1 MIDSLLSRA
10 SGLATAVAGIGL
22 LAAAAL
28 PAQDSAAAGQVAS
41 ATGDDSAIALSPA
54 DAQGRYRYMIDFDEP
69 ALLDLGRSIK
79 SGKRLNTRAPAF
91 DRAMAEIQQFQAARI
106 DSINAAVARTVEV
119 SHHFVVSRNGVAARL
134 TPQEARQVS
143 QLPAVKSV
151 ERERLYALDLF
162 RSGEFIGATSVWDG
176 SSTPDGSELRGEG
189 IIAGVLDS
197 GSNLDHPSFADD
209 PACGHGEGGTPS
221 KLISAVDC
229 GATDGSGRCDGLEPN
244 DTNGHGSHTAS
255 TVAGNLLDNAADPSP
270 GIPEPFTEMSGVA
283 PCAHIRSYKVCP
295 GNSCPGADLQAGF
308 ATLLLDGDVDVMN
321 YSISGG
327 TNPWLDFD
335 RIKLDIVEAGTFV
348 AASAGNTNDNQPDPV
363 GQVSHRGPWVMSVA
377 ASTQDVVTGK
387 PVSLEDGPQGVP
399 GIEGTGPAM
408 TEDFTGQLRYSG
420 DVDATNFEG
429 CNAWP
434 ADSFDGET
442 ALISRGACTFE
453 DKVNNAVDA
462 GALFVIVFNNVGGG
476 AIVMGGLETTTVPAV
491 MLSNSDGLAMVDT
504 LAGGTAEVTVL
515 EQDQALIDPA
525 TGDILAGFSFRG
537 PTPAPLENLQK
548 PNITAPGVNIFA
560 ARADGQEF
568 GFLSGTSMSGP
579 HVAGAAALARQAHPA
594 WGPIEVKSAMQMTA
608 KKTGF
613 KDDGETP
620 WDWDDVG
627 SGRVELTRALLAGLV
642 MDETIQNFLEAD
654 PSTGGD
660 VRTLNLPSVR
670 DVACDPDCSWT
681 RTVRAGQDFPTSW
694 TVSTQSTEFDV
705 QVTPTDFELA
715 EREILFR
722 DGAETGD
729 TLPNTS
735 EQVVEITVS
744 TVVGGDIRFGEII
757 FAEDGDLTPEAHI
770 TIAVRSPTGP
780 EFSDGTQ

>member
-1 MIDSLLSRA
+1 MIGSLFSRA
-10 SGLATAVAGIGL
+10 SGLAKAVAGISL

-28 PAQDSAAAGQVAS
+28 PSHDSAAAGQAGS

-69 ALLDLGRSIK
+69 ALLDLGATVK
-79 SGKRLNTRAPAF
+79 SGNRLNTRAPAF

-119 SHHFVVSRNGVAARL
+119 SHHFVVSRNGFAARL

-197 GSNLDHPSFADD
+197 GSNLDHPSFGDD
-209 PACGHGEGGTPS
+209 PSCGHGSGGTPS

-229 GATDGSGRCDGLEPN
+229 SATDGSGRCDGPEAN

-255 TVAGNLLDNAADPSP
+255 TVAGNLLDNAANPSP
-270 GIPEPFTEMSGVA
+270 GIPEPYTEMSGVA

-295 GNSCPGADLQAGF
+295 GSSCPGGDLRAGF

-327 TNPWLDFD
+327 TNPWRDLD
-335 RIKLDIVEAGTFV
+335 RVKLDIVEAGTFV
-348 AASAGNTNDNQPDPV
+348 AASAGNTQGGQSPV
-363 GQVSHRGPWVMSVA
+363 GQVNHRGPWVMSVA

-387 PVSLEDGPQGVP
+387 PVSLDGGPQGVP

-408 TEDFTGQLRYSG
+408 PQDFFGPLRYAG
-420 DVDATNFEG
+420 DVDANNFEG

-434 ADSFDGET
+434 ADSFDGEA
-442 ALISRGACTFE
+442 ALISRGACNFS
-453 DKVNNAVDA
+453 DKVDNAVEA
-462 GALFVIVFNNVGGG
+462 GATFVIVFNNVGGG

-491 MLSNSDGLAMVDT
+491 MVSNSDGLAMVDT
-504 LAGGTAEVTVL
+504 LAGATAEVTVL

-560 ARADGQEF
+560 ARADRQEF

-579 HVAGAAALARQAHPA
+579 HVAGAAVLARQAHPT
-594 WGPIEVKSAMQMTA
+594 WSPIEVKSALQMTA

-627 SGRVELTRALLAGLV
+627 SGRVDLTRALLAGLV
-642 MDETIQNFLEAD
+642 MDETIQNFLDAN
-654 PSTGGD
+654 PSDGGD

-670 DVACDPDCSWT
+670 DVACDSECSWT
-681 RTVRAGQDFPTSW
+681 RTIRAGQDFPTSW

-735 EQVVEITVS
+735 EQVVDITVS
-744 TVVGGDIRFGEII
+744 TVTAGDIHFGEIN
-757 FAEDGDLTPEAHI
+757 FTEDGDLAPEAHI
-770 TIAVRSPTGP
+770 TIAVQNPTVR
-780 EFSDGTQ
+780 

>member
-1 MIDSLLSRA
+1 MTESLFSRA
-10 SGLATAVAGIGL
+10 TVAVAAIAGIGM
-22 LAAAAL
+22 LAASASI
-28 PAQDSAAAGQVAS
+28 AQDSPSSGEPAAADTTDGA
-41 ATGDDSAIALSPA
+41 AIALSPA
-54 DAQGRYRYMIDFDEP
+54 DEQGRYRYMIDFDEP
-69 ALLDLGRSIK
+69 ALLDLGGAVK
-79 SGKRLNTRAPAF
+79 SGNRLDTRAPEF
-91 DRAMAEIQQFQAARI
+91 DRAVSEIQQFQAARI
-106 DSINAAVARTVEV
+106 DAINAAVARSVEV
-119 SHHFVVSRNGVAARL
+119 SHHFLVKRNGIAARL
-134 TPQEARQVS
+134 TPQEAREVS
-143 QLPAVKSV
+143 QLPAVRSV
-151 ERERLYALDLF
+151 ARERVYPLDLF

-176 SSTPDGSELRGEG
+176 SSTPDGTALRGEG
-189 IIAGVLDS
+189 MVAGILDS

-209 PACGHGEGGTPS
+209 PACGHGEGGTPP

-229 GATDGSGRCDGLEPN
+229 SGTDGAGRCDGPEAN

-255 TVAGNLLDNAADPSP
+255 TVVGNQLDNSATPSP
-270 GIPEPFTEMSGVA
+270 GIPAPFTEMSGVA

-295 GNSCPGADLQAGF
+295 GNTCPSADLQAGF

-327 TNPWLDFD
+327 TNPWNDFD

-348 AASAGNTNDNQPDPV
+348 AASAGNTSDAIPDPV
-363 GQVSHRGPWVMSVA
+363 GQVNHRGPWVMSVA

-387 PVSLEDGPQGVP
+387 PVSLEGGPQEAP

-408 TEDFTGQLRYSG
+408 TQDFTGQLRYSG
-420 DVDATNFEG
+420 DVDAANFEG
-429 CNAWP
+429 CNPWP
-434 ADSFDGET
+434 ADSFAGEA
-442 ALISRGACTFE
+442 ALISRGSCTFE

-462 GALFVIVFNNVGGG
+462 GATFVIVFNNVGGG

-491 MLSNSDGLAMVDT
+491 MLSNGDGLAMVDT

-515 EQDQALIDPA
+515 AQDQALVDPA
-525 TGDILAGFSFRG
+525 TGDILADFSFRG

-579 HVAGAAALARQAHPA
+579 HVAGAAVLARQAHPE
-594 WGPIEVKSAMQMTA
+594 WSPIEVKSALQMTA
-608 KKTGF
+608 KKTGL
-613 KDDGETP
+613 KDDGTTA

-642 MDETIQNFLEAD
+642 MDETIQNFVDAN
-654 PSTGGD
+654 PSAGGD

-670 DVACDPDCSWT
+670 DVDCDPDCTWT
-681 RTVRAGQDFPTSW
+681 RTVRAGQDFATSW

-705 QVTPTDFELA
+705 DVTPTSFELA

-722 DGAETGD
+722 DGAETGA
-729 TLPNTS
+729 TQPNTS
-735 EQVVEITVS
+735 EQVIEITVS
-744 TVVGGDIRFGEII
+744 NVVAGDIHFGEID
-757 FAEDGDLTPEAHI
+757 FTEDGDLTPPAHI
-770 TIAVRSPTGP
+770 TISVRNPTAPTG
-780 EFSDGTQ
+780 Q

>member
-1 MIDSLLSRA
+1 MIDSLFSRA
-10 SGLATAVAGIGL
+10 TGFATAVAGIGL

-28 PAQDSAAAGQVAS
+28 PAQEPAAVDQAGSAANTDDDAS
-41 ATGDDSAIALSPA
+41 IALSPA
-54 DAQGRYRYMIDFDEP
+54 DAQGRYRYMIDFDQP
-69 ALLDLGRSIK
+69 ALLDLGDSVK
-79 SGKRLNTRAPAF
+79 SGKRLDTRAPAF
-91 DRAMAEIQQFQAARI
+91 ERAKSEIQQFQVARI
-106 DSINAAVARTVEV
+106 DSINSTVARTVEV
-119 SHHFVVSRNGVAARL
+119 SHHFLVRRNGIAARL

-151 ERERLYALDLF
+151 ARERLYSLDTF

-176 SSTPDGSELRGEG
+176 SSTPDGTPMRGED
-189 IIAGVLDS
+189 IVAGLLDS
-197 GSNLDHPSFADD
+197 GTNVDHPSFADD

-229 GATDGSGRCDGLEPN
+229 SATDDSGRCNGPEPN

-255 TVAGNLLDNAADPSP
+255 TVVGNRLDNSADPSP
-270 GIPEPFTEMSGVA
+270 GIPAPFTEMSGVA

-295 GNSCPGADLQAGF
+295 NNCPGADLQAGH

-327 TNPWLDFD
+327 TNPWNDFD
-335 RIKLDIVEAGTFV
+335 SLKLDIVAAGTFV

-363 GQVSHRGPWVMSVA
+363 GQVNHRGPWVMSVA
-377 ASTQDVVTGK
+377 ASTEDVVTGK
-387 PVSLEDGPQGVP
+387 PVSLEGGPQDVP
-399 GIEGTGPAM
+399 GVEGTGPAM
-408 TEDFTGQLRYSG
+408 TQDFTGPLRYSG
-420 DVDATNFEG
+420 DVDETNFEG

-434 ADSFDGET
+434 ADSFAGEA

-462 GALFVIVFNNVGGG
+462 GATFVVMFNNDGG
-476 AIVMGGLETTTVPAV
+476 AGIVMGGLETTTVPAV
-491 MLSNSDGLAMVDT
+491 MISTDDGNEMVDT

-515 EQDQALIDPA
+515 AQDQALIDPA
-525 TGDILAGFSFRG
+525 LGDILAGFSFRG

-560 ARADGQEF
+560 ARADGDEF

-579 HVAGAAALARQAHPA
+579 HIAGSAALVRQAHPA
-594 WGPIEVKSAMQMTA
+594 WSPIEVKSALQMTA
-608 KKTGF
+608 RKSGF
-613 KDDGETP
+613 KDDGTTP

-627 SGRVELTRALLAGLV
+627 SGRVDLTTALLAGLV
-642 MDETIQNFLEAD
+642 MDETVQNFVDAD

-670 DVACDPDCSWT
+670 DIDCDPDCAWT
-681 RTVRAGQDFPTSW
+681 RTVRAGQDFATSW

-705 QVTPTDFELA
+705 EVTPTSFELA
-715 EREILFR
+715 EREVLFR
-722 DGAETGD
+722 DGAESGET
-729 TLPNTS
+729 PPSTS
-735 EQVVEITVS
+735 EQVVEITV
-744 TVVGGDIRFGEII
+744 TNVVDGDIRFGEID
-757 FAEDGDLTPEAHI
+757 FVEDGDLTPQGHV
-770 TIAVRSPTGP
+770 TIAVRKPTEP
-780 EFSDGTQ
+780 AVQ

>member
-1 MIDSLLSRA
+1 MIDSLFSRA

-28 PAQDSAAAGQVAS
+28 PAQDSAAAGQAAS

-69 ALLDLGRSIK
+69 ALLDLGSSIK

-209 PACGHGEGGTPS
+209 PVLRAWRRRYAAQADLGSRLLGDRRKWSLRRTGSQRHQRSRLAHGQHGGRQPARQHCRS
-221 KLISAVDC
+221 LARHS
-229 GATDGSGRCDGLEPN
+229 GAFHR
-244 DTNGHGSHTAS
+244 
-255 TVAGNLLDNAADPSP
+255 
-270 GIPEPFTEMSGVA
+270 MSGVA

-387 PVSLEDGPQGVP
+387 PVSLEGGPQGVP

-434 ADSFDGET
+434 PGSFDGET

-504 LAGGTAEVTVL
+504 LAGETAEVTVL
-515 EQDQALIDPA
+515 EQDS
-525 TGDILAGFSFRG
+525 G
-537 PTPAPLENLQK
+537 
-548 PNITAPGVNIFA
+548 
-560 ARADGQEF
+560 ADR
-568 GFLSGTSMSGP
+568 SGHG
-579 HVAGAAALARQAHPA
+579 
-594 WGPIEVKSAMQMTA
+594 
-608 KKTGF
+608 
-613 KDDGETP
+613 
-620 WDWDDVG
+620 
-627 SGRVELTRALLAGLV
+627 
-642 MDETIQNFLEAD
+642 
-654 PSTGGD
+654 
-660 VRTLNLPSVR
+660 
-670 DVACDPDCSWT
+670 
-681 RTVRAGQDFPTSW
+681 
-694 TVSTQSTEFDV
+694 
-705 QVTPTDFELA
+705 
-715 EREILFR
+715 
-722 DGAETGD
+722 
-729 TLPNTS
+729 
-735 EQVVEITVS
+735 
-744 TVVGGDIRFGEII
+744 
-757 FAEDGDLTPEAHI
+757 
-770 TIAVRSPTGP
+770 
-780 EFSDGTQ
+780 